1 MNESQ
6 VQAKL
11 LRNLSKH
18 GWFYNTNDRFR
29 AGIPDILGIYQ
40 SRPIAI
46 EVKVDKTPV
55 TPLQTYE
62 LKRIIDAGGLGLVVR
77 YLNDTK
83 EYTINEK
90 LIKHSDL
97 KETVVCILKLSRMN
111 IKKSVSTS

>member
-6 VQAKL
+6 VQTKL
-11 LRNLSKH
+11 LKNLNKY

-29 AGIPDILGIYQ
+29 AGIPDILGTYQ
-40 SRPIAI
+40 SRFIAI

-55 TPLQTYE
+55 TPLQTHE

-83 EYTINEK
+83 EYTINEM
-90 LIKHSDL
+90 LIKT
-97 KETVVCILKLSRMN
+97 KEIVEWILRLSRTN